1 MIKVSVVV
9 PVYNVEAYL
18 AKCLDSLVNQT
29 LQQMEIIVVN
39 DGATD
44 NSQKIIDEYAAK
56 YPQIKAYQKKNGGLS
71 DARNFGMQ
79 YVTGEYVGFV
89 DSDDYVDAEMYQVLY
104 EKASETGADIVECN
118 LHHTYP
124 DYEDTE
130 VGEKIQDRKEMIMN
144 GRSVVWNK
152 LYKKDWLVGTGVPFP
167 TGMIYED
174 VNFFVKVVPFI
185 RKYEY
190 VDGAYVHYVQR
201 STSINNMSS
210 KKTLDIIRV
219 LSDITEFYKKNGF
232 YEEYKDALEYLYT
245 RILLCSSFAR
255 MTRIGDKRE
264 RKDALRQNYALLT
277 DTFPN
282 WKKNPYLATNKSKRG
297 MFMKTINGFTY
308 RCYGAILPVFHW
320 LKGKLGKQQW
330 G

>member
-56 YPQIKAYQKKNGGLS
+56 YPQIKASQKKNGGLS

-130 VGEKIQDRKEMIMN
+130 VGTKIQDRKEMIMN

-152 LYKKDWLVGTGVPFP
+152 IYKRDWLIGTDVPFP
-167 TGMIYED
+167 KGMIYED
-174 VNFFVKVVPFI
+174 VIFSLDFWATNPTFI
-185 RKYEY
+185 SLPYTGY
-190 VDGAYVHYVQR
+190 NYTFNPL
-201 STSINNMSS
+201 STTAKRNRTREKELFEVLNAKLRHAHSFKLWCI
-210 KKTLDIIRV
+210 TLLTIIR
-219 LSDITEFYKKNGF
+219 LKLHFMR
-232 YEEYKDALEYLYT
+232 YE
-245 RILLCSSFAR
+245 
-255 MTRIGDKRE
+255 
-264 RKDALRQNYALLT
+264 
-277 DTFPN
+277 
-282 WKKNPYLATNKSKRG
+282 
-297 MFMKTINGFTY
+297 
-308 RCYGAILPVFHW
+308 
-320 LKGKLGKQQW
+320 
-330 G
+330 